1 MQRIWSRLRNDP
13 YLAIVTAAG
22 LMGLASLAP
31 FAVYRLIQGD
41 TLMVVLDSLMVLV
54 AAFVLYL
61 AWVHRRP
68 RLAGQLLAAA
78 YAVGTVFVV
87 LYLPVSGLYW
97 FYCVILLN
105 FFIIPPLPSTLLTLA
120 SLATI
125 CSYGIWRPGVVFA
138 DNQQLVLFTTTSLL
152 CSLFAF
158 MFAWRTTQQRRKLQQ
173 LASLDPLTGIGNRR
187 MLMREMDIA
196 VANYGR
202 NGIQCGLLLL
212 DIDHFKQINDNHG
225 HAAGDRVL
233 VELARLI
240 WNISRR
246 TDRLFRLGGEE
257 FVLLLPS
264 LGEAGLEAAGNNMVR
279 TVAAQLRC
287 HGKPVTISIGGALLQ
302 PGDDSNSWMKRA
314 DVRLYQAKNG
324 GRNRSVV
331 AEGHADLRVIPRGR
345 DRALQ
350 EPSALG
356 VGSASGDDPHCM
368 DDAGNVAEQGEQN
381 IQPEGTAK
389 AHLKENPQRR

>member
-1 MQRIWSRLRNDP
+1 MLRIWSRLRNDP

-22 LMGLASLAP
+22 LMALASLSP

-41 TLMVVLDSLMVLV
+41 TLMGALDSVMVLI

-61 AWVHRRP
+61 AWGLGRP

-78 YAVGTVFVV
+78 YAIGTVFVV

-105 FFIIPPLPSTLLTLA
+105 FFIIPPLPSTLLTL
-120 SLATI
+120 SCLSFI
-125 CSYGIWRPGVVFA
+125 CGYGIWRPGEVFA
-138 DNQQLVLFTTTSLL
+138 DTQQLILFTTTSLL

-158 MFAWRTTQQRRKLQQ
+158 MFAWRTAQQRRKLQQ
-173 LASLDPLTGIGNRR
+173 LASLDPLTGINNRR
-187 MLMREMDIA
+187 MLMGEMEIA
-196 VANYGR
+196 VANYQR
-202 NGIQCGLLLL
+202 HGIACGLLLM
-212 DIDHFKQINDNHG
+212 DIDHFKQINDTHG
-225 HAAGDRVL
+225 HAEGDRVL

-257 FVLLLPS
+257 FVLLLPNITLS
-264 LGEAGLEAAGNNMVR
+264 GLEGAGNNIVR
-279 TVAAQLRC
+279 TVEAQLRC
-287 HGKPVTISIGGALLQ
+287 HGRPVTISIGGALLE
-302 PGDDSNSWMKRA
+302 PGDESESWMQRA

-331 AEGHADLRVIPRGR
+331 REGHPDLRVISR
-345 DRALQ
+345 
-350 EPSALG
+350 
-356 VGSASGDDPHCM
+356 
-368 DDAGNVAEQGEQN
+368 
-381 IQPEGTAK
+381 
-389 AHLKENPQRR
+389 